1 MCYIKLYLNAVTK
14 ATSLYTGM
22 DMKKIEIAKID
33 ITARNYNDVLKQT
46 EYHIAS
52 ATARG
57 ISVLK
62 IICDPD
68 ATLSRVVQTSL
79 KRAARKCKTMG
90 KIEFFIFGENF
101 KEYDAATDYLCQRC
115 SFAKDDEDFG
125 KGNKNIVI
133 VYINSNK

>member
-1 MCYIKLYLNAVTK
+1 ME
-14 ATSLYTGM
+14 
-22 DMKKIEIAKID
+22 KIETAKID

-57 ISVLK
+57 INVLK

-68 ATLSRVVQTSL
+68 ATLSKVVQTSL
-79 KRAARKCKTMG
+79 RRATRKCKTMG

-115 SFAKDDEDFG
+115 DFAREDEDFG
-125 KGNKNIVI
+125 KGNKDIVI